1 MEAIVHSQSSDT
13 MLDIQHL
20 YKSFPG
26 VVAVNDV
33 GFQIRRGEVH
43 VLIGENGAGKS
54 TLVKML
60 AGIYSIERGSLT
72 LDGKP
77 YAPHSVVD
85 AQRGGI
91 GIIHQELNMMSN
103 RTVAQN
109 VFVGREP
116 VTKAGF
122 VDKRA
127 MNAAC
132 QRVLDSLGLDIS
144 STTLVKDLSI
154 ALQQMVELT
163 KAISM
168 RNKVLIMD
176 EPTSSLTSKEIR
188 NLFRII
194 RQLQSQG
201 VSIIYISHRLEEIME
216 IGSRVTVM
224 RDGCFV
230 GTRDVATLQ
239 LQELITM
246 MVGRK
251 IEDVYNRTYLEPG
264 IERLRTTK
272 LTGLRFRNVDLC
284 VHANE
289 VVGLAGLVGAG
300 RTEVAKAIFGYDPI
314 DSGCLV
320 VNGKE
325 IPVARHSPNRAI
337 RSGMAFLPENRKEEG
352 LFLPKTIRENITQV
366 ILPKLF
372 PRGIVQRQREVS
384 LTSEQIRAL
393 RIMTTSG
400 EKPVIELSGGNQQK
414 VVVAKWLLTDSD
426 LIIFDE
432 PTRGIDV
439 GAKAEIYGI
448 INDLANQGKAVLII
462 SSDMPELIGL
472 SDRIYTMKDGE
483 ITGELTR
490 DPEKGFAQEEIM
502 RLIIEGREAT

>member
-1 MEAIVHSQSSDT
+1 METIVHSQSSDT

-490 DPEKGFAQEEIM
+490 DPEKAL
-502 RLIIEGREAT
+502 RRRRSCA

>member
-1 MEAIVHSQSSDT
+1 METIVHSQSSDT

-224 RDGCFV
+224 RDGALSV
-230 GTRDVATLQ
+230 RATSRRCAAGADYND
-239 LQELITM
+239 
-246 MVGRK
+246 GR
-251 IEDVYNRTYLEPG
+251 
-264 IERLRTTK
+264 
-272 LTGLRFRNVDLC
+272 
-284 VHANE
+284 A
-289 VVGLAGLVGAG
+289 
-300 RTEVAKAIFGYDPI
+300 
-314 DSGCLV
+314 
-320 VNGKE
+320 
-325 IPVARHSPNRAI
+325 
-337 RSGMAFLPENRKEEG
+337 EN
-352 LFLPKTIRENITQV
+352 
-366 ILPKLF
+366 
-372 PRGIVQRQREVS
+372 
-384 LTSEQIRAL
+384 
-393 RIMTTSG
+393 
-400 EKPVIELSGGNQQK
+400 
-414 VVVAKWLLTDSD
+414 
-426 LIIFDE
+426 
-432 PTRGIDV
+432 
-439 GAKAEIYGI
+439 
-448 INDLANQGKAVLII
+448 
-462 SSDMPELIGL
+462 
-472 SDRIYTMKDGE
+472 
-483 ITGELTR
+483 
-490 DPEKGFAQEEIM
+490 
-502 RLIIEGREAT
+502 

>member
-1 MEAIVHSQSSDT
+1 METIVHSQSSDT

-224 RDGCFV
+224 RDGEHIITEDTV
-230 GTRDVATLQ
+230 NLTEDS
-239 LQELITM
+239 LINA
-246 MVGRK
+246 MVGRTLDNLYPK
-251 IEDVYNRTYLEPG
+251 EFGTKGEVWLEAKGLNEAGVLHDVSFKAHAG
-264 IERLRTTK
+264 QI
-272 LTGLRFRNVDLC
+272 TGF
-284 VHANE
+284 
-289 VVGLAGLVGAG
+289 AGLVGAG
-300 RTEVAKAIFGYDPI
+300 RTETMRAVFGADKL
-314 DSGCLV
+314 DSG
-320 VNGKE
+320 E
-325 IPVARHSPNRAI
+325 IYVKGEKVHIRTPKDAI
-337 RSGMAFLPENRKEEG
+337 KRKIAFLTEDRKGQG
-352 LFLPKTIRENITQV
+352 LVLNLDVRTNLVLANMKGFSNGPFLDKDRIEQAGNDNVSALKIKTPSLN
-366 ILPKLF
+366 
-372 PRGIVQRQREVS
+372 EVVG
-384 LTSEQIRAL
+384 Q
-393 RIMTTSG
+393 
-400 EKPVIELSGGNQQK
+400 LSGGNQQK
-414 VVVAKWLLTDSD
+414 VVIGKWVNTDAD
-426 LIIFDE
+426 IFIFDE

-439 GAKAEIYGI
+439 GAKIEVYRVM
-448 INDLANQGKAVLII
+448 NDLVKAGKCVIMV
-462 SSDMPELIGL
+462 SSELPEILAM
-472 SDRIYTMKDGE
+472 SDHVVVMRGGRVMADIDRDTPHFNSEDIMKAAWG
-483 ITGELTR
+483 GEL
-490 DPEKGFAQEEIM
+490 D
-502 RLIIEGREAT
+502 

>member
-1 MEAIVHSQSSDT
+1 METIVHSQSSDT

-201 VSIIYISHRLEEIME
+201 VRSM
-216 IGSRVTVM
+216 SRA
-224 RDGCFV
+224 RAC
-230 GTRDVATLQ
+230 
-239 LQELITM
+239 
-246 MVGRK
+246 
-251 IEDVYNRTYLEPG
+251 
-264 IERLRTTK
+264 
-272 LTGLRFRNVDLC
+272 C
-284 VHANE
+284 
-289 VVGLAGLVGAG
+289 LASAW
-300 RTEVAKAIFGYDPI
+300 
-314 DSGCLV
+314 
-320 VNGKE
+320 
-325 IPVARHSPNRAI
+325 
-337 RSGMAFLPENRKEEG
+337 
-352 LFLPKTIRENITQV
+352 
-366 ILPKLF
+366 
-372 PRGIVQRQREVS
+372 S
-384 LTSEQIRAL
+384 L
-393 RIMTTSG
+393 G
-400 EKPVIELSGGNQQK
+400 V
-414 VVVAKWLLTDSD
+414 
-426 LIIFDE
+426 
-432 PTRGIDV
+432 
-439 GAKAEIYGI
+439 
-448 INDLANQGKAVLII
+448 
-462 SSDMPELIGL
+462 
-472 SDRIYTMKDGE
+472 
-483 ITGELTR
+483 
-490 DPEKGFAQEEIM
+490 
-502 RLIIEGREAT
+502 

>member
-1 MEAIVHSQSSDT
+1 METIVHSQSSDT

-154 ALQQMVELT
+154 ALQQLVELT

-176 EPTSSLTSKEIR
+176 EPTSSLTSR
-188 NLFRII
+188 
-194 RQLQSQG
+194 
-201 VSIIYISHRLEEIME
+201 
-216 IGSRVTVM
+216 
-224 RDGCFV
+224 
-230 GTRDVATLQ
+230 
-239 LQELITM
+239 
-246 MVGRK
+246 
-251 IEDVYNRTYLEPG
+251 
-264 IERLRTTK
+264 
-272 LTGLRFRNVDLC
+272 
-284 VHANE
+284 
-289 VVGLAGLVGAG
+289 
-300 RTEVAKAIFGYDPI
+300 
-314 DSGCLV
+314 
-320 VNGKE
+320 
-325 IPVARHSPNRAI
+325 
-337 RSGMAFLPENRKEEG
+337 
-352 LFLPKTIRENITQV
+352 
-366 ILPKLF
+366 
-372 PRGIVQRQREVS
+372 
-384 LTSEQIRAL
+384 
-393 RIMTTSG
+393 
-400 EKPVIELSGGNQQK
+400 
-414 VVVAKWLLTDSD
+414 
-426 LIIFDE
+426 
-432 PTRGIDV
+432 
-439 GAKAEIYGI
+439 
-448 INDLANQGKAVLII
+448 
-462 SSDMPELIGL
+462 
-472 SDRIYTMKDGE
+472 
-483 ITGELTR
+483 
-490 DPEKGFAQEEIM
+490 
-502 RLIIEGREAT
+502 